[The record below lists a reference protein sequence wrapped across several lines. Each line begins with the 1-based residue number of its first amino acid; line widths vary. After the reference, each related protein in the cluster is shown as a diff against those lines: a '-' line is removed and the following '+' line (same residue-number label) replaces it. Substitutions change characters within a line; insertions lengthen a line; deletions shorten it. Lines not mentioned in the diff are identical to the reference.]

1 MAESEKSGIEI
12 RGGKADIFQLS
23 FFYRT
28 KSSVYTNFFKKKF
41 FFVGSYRVPETL
53 SDEILI
59 KMSAVKQQ
67 DFPIANLE
75 TLTEYD
81 AFLFGVPTRF
91 GNMPAQIKVRC
102 FSSYA
107 FIHASFCVN
116 HRHSGMLQAVFGRM
130 ALLMVNM
137 LAYLYLL
144 RVPVEVKK
152 IPS

>member
-1 MAESEKSGIEI
+1 
-12 RGGKADIFQLS
+12 
-23 FFYRT
+23 
-28 KSSVYTNFFKKKF
+28 
-41 FFVGSYRVPETL
+41 
-53 SDEILI
+53 
-59 KMSAVKQQ
+59 MSAVKQ

-75 TLTEYD
+75 TLTKYD

-102 FSSYA
+102 FFFFFFFFFLHS
-107 FIHASFCVN
+107 FQVMRLFTHLFCVN
-116 HRHSGMLQAVFGRM
+116 HRHFGMLQAVFGRM